1 MTRRRRKNPFQFLTK
16 KFPKRMQK
24 KLVMLFVAIILAFV
38 VLIGRITYINV
49 FKGGKYTRIVL
60 NQQQYGSRTIPYKRG
75 DIVDRNGTKVAT
87 SERVYNVILDV
98 KALKSVKEAGV
109 TVKGCSHITGG
120 GFYENVPRMLK
131 EGTRAV
137 IEKDSYPVLP
147 IFKLLAKTGDIEE
160 KMMYN
165 TYNMGLGMVLAVDPA
180 DVDKTMEAIK
190 AAGETPYV
198 VGRIEAG
205 EKGVTLC

>member
-1 MTRRRRKNPFQFLTK
+1 
-16 KFPKRMQK
+16 
-24 KLVMLFVAIILAFV
+24 
-38 VLIGRITYINV
+38 
-49 FKGGKYTRIVL
+49 
-60 NQQQYGSRTIPYKRG
+60 
-75 DIVDRNGTKVAT
+75 
-87 SERVYNVILDV
+87 
-98 KALKSVKEAGV
+98 
-109 TVKGCSHITGG
+109 
-120 GFYENVPRMLK
+120 MLK

-198 VGRIEAG
+198 VGHIEIRG
-205 EKGVTLC
+205 KGSDIMLKVGCPGIRRRYQPPGNSGCS

>member
-1 MTRRRRKNPFQFLTK
+1 MRMYLVCS
-16 KFPKRMQK
+16 KRHK
-24 KLVMLFVAIILAFV
+24 
-38 VLIGRITYINV
+38 
-49 FKGGKYTRIVL
+49 
-60 NQQQYGSRTIPYKRG
+60 SR
-75 DIVDRNGTKVAT
+75 DR
-87 SERVYNVILDV
+87 ERQL
-98 KALKSVKEAGV
+98 S
-109 TVKGCSHITGG
+109 
-120 GFYENVPRMLK
+120 
-131 EGTRAV
+131 
-137 IEKDSYPVLP
+137 VLP